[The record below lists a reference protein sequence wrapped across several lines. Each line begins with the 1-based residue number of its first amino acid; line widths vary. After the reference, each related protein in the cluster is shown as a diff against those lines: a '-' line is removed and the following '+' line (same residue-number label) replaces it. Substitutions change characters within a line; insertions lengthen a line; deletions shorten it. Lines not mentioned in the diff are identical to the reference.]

1 MLESC
6 TACND
11 KSLQIKR
18 THVLYGELAHFGEV
32 VTTGL
37 YIVRFYLLLG
47 RREDRKRGGREEG
60 RGMMYLKHAESNSMN
75 PYFSS
80 DSNIRSIT

>member
-1 MLESC
+1 ML
-6 TACND
+6 
-11 KSLQIKR
+11 
-18 THVLYGELAHFGEV
+18 HGELVQFGEV

-37 YIVRFYLLLG
+37 YVVRFHLLLG
-47 RREDRKRGGREEG
+47 RREDRRRGGREEG
-60 RGMMYLKHAESNSMN
+60 RGMMYLKHAESSSTN